1 MGARTRARG
10 LAIADR
16 ARRIPGAN
24 LVLRIIRDL
33 AVNDLTD
40 RAMTLAAQAFTSV
53 LPIVILLTAL
63 PNHTYLTKALDGLGV
78 DPGRVDPGRVD
89 IASTSTPQSL
99 TAFGILGALM
109 TIGGATSL
117 SRALGR
123 MYVSVWEVNKLPIS
137 GWWRWVVVIF
147 AIPLGVVA
155 QGLAASL
162 HGISFTDVT
171 IDGYG
176 ALGVTLEIVA
186 TFLIWSIMWAT
197 LPRLLVSS
205 QVPMRLL
212 ALNGAVTGIFVT
224 VLMVGSRLA
233 LPTIMGETTNH
244 YGTLGMVF
252 VAISWLFFFAGI
264 VVVCAVVIH
273 SLVSDEGTV
282 GTWMRAHV
290 GAPRPSR
297 RVQRDNAFTLAPTS
311 PTTRPDR
318 SFSPLAFHPPAP
330 HPSNSPRGPP
340 NSRSAPIRARRPARS
355 PARRAASE

>member
-1 MGARTRARG
+1 MSSPSLGARAKARG

-16 ARRIPGAN
+16 ARQVPGAS
-24 LVLRIIRDL
+24 LVLRILRDL

-63 PNHTYLTKALDGLGV
+63 PNHTYLTKALDGLGI
-78 DPGRVDPGRVD
+78 DPSRVDV
-89 IASTSTPQSL
+89 ASTSTPESF

-155 QGLAASL
+155 QGLTASL
-162 HGISFTDVT
+162 HDVSVTGIT
-171 IDGYG
+171 IGGYG
-176 ALGVTLEIVA
+176 ALGVVLEVVA
-186 TFLIWSIMWAT
+186 TFLIWSVMWTT

-212 ALNGAVTGIFVT
+212 ALNGAVTGIFIT
-224 VLMVGSRLA
+224 VLLVGSRLA
-233 LPTIMGETTNH
+233 LPTIMGETTHH

-273 SLVSDEGTV
+273 SLISDEGIV
-282 GTWMRAHV
+282 GTWMRTHV
-290 GAPRPSR
+290 GAPRPSQ
-297 RVQRDNAFTLAPTS
+297 RVQRTDFFTLE
-311 PTTRPDR
+311 
-318 SFSPLAFHPPAP
+318 
-330 HPSNSPRGPP
+330 
-340 NSRSAPIRARRPARS
+340 SAADQSAGG
-355 PARRAASE
+355 